1 MNQMVA
7 DAVDATPS
15 PLGHRLMRAQVYD
28 PEACGHKREPQC
40 GGDHWPSVS
49 VVLPHRGRES
59 TTARALASVLASFR
73 LYCGSGEVV
82 LARDGPALDETA
94 AKRLTHLVERV
105 SSHWEDVDV
114 VETATRSMA
123 AGYGDAVATGC
134 RRATGDYVLL
144 LNNDVTLAPLT
155 LRVLAA
161 HLNARKSTAAVGAR
175 LVDEHGDLQEAGAVV
190 FKDGGALQFSKIW
203 GSTNPL
209 FRYVRRV
216 DYASAA
222 CLMVRS
228 QLLAGG
234 FDEQFRPAYY
244 EDTDLA
250 MRLRHSHDAAVDYN
264 PFAVAVHE
272 GSATYSGD
280 RAQEKERQMD
290 RNRDT
295 FVRKWASQLTCHYT
309 SHIPWASRGAFLLA
323 TRQALARVLVL
334 DHDTP
339 CAARDSGSVRMLNF
353 IRVLLGRRHHVTF
366 AGVESDADDACALQL
381 QSLGAHVTSAGR
393 LKFRSLSVKCDFDL
407 VVASRR
413 SVAKAWL
420 PLLRAVC
427 PEAPVVFDTVDLHFL
442 REIRE
447 VSIAKGYAYDA
458 SLSAS
463 ENALHLLTKYPSIK
477 QTKTWRSYEEGY
489 ATELQTMNAS
499 DATIVVSGVE
509 RRELEALKQQGALRS
524 SLPVAV
530 VSNIHDIVQRRMERS
545 TFGQR
550 RGALFVG
557 NWQHPPNVDA
567 VKFLLEEVLIQ
578 ETSLPDDFVVHI
590 AGAGTQPDWLRSITK
605 AGRFEVVNHGFLAS
619 LAPLYAS
626 CRVALAPLRYG
637 AGVKGKVNQAMLHGV
652 PVVATPIAVE
662 GMHISGDEAV
672 VADGAVE
679 FARKLA
685 EIYGDEATWRKV
697 AEAAR
702 LSVAKHFSVDVAAK
716 RWASLESELALRSDS
731 FRHALSEGSSLH
743 QGSCSSAGRY
753 GTSSVVARADE
764 RSEPPAFVPVPL
776 KMGETLKSAA
786 PLSDLRYHGV
796 HEEEL
801 MTVCSSHKNCVGF
814 CLRPEATSR
823 VFLSPIESTTKAE
836 GPGPALCRAAPGA
849 PPSTGVAFTRVSQRA
864 PHYVFSA
871 QYSTKKW
878 RVSRDAAEAFCAQDV
893 TCTGYCQ
900 NPSGNTLFY
909 ERKVSEMRP
918 RGKAD
923 AVPPGWV
930 CARAK
935 RYHMAPVAPV
945 LLEAAPQRPRKAS
958 AKRAAAH
965 KGGL

>member
-1 MNQMVA
+1 MC
-7 DAVDATPS
+7 
-15 PLGHRLMRAQVYD
+15 AQVYD
-28 PEACGHKREPQC
+28 PEACGHKRAPSC
-40 GGDHWPSVS
+40 GDEHWPSVS

-105 SSHWEDVDV
+105 AAHWEDIEV
-114 VETATRSMA
+114 VETKPRSMA

-161 HLNARKSTAAVGAR
+161 HLNARKGTAAVGAR

-190 FKDGGALQFSKIW
+190 FKDGGALQFSKVW

-228 QLLAGG
+228 LLLAGG
-234 FDEQFRPAYY
+234 FDEVFRPAYY

-250 MRLRHSHDAAVDYN
+250 MRLRHSHYKAVDYN

-295 FVRKWASQLTCHYT
+295 FVRKWSAQLTCHYT
-309 SHIPWASRGAFLLA
+309 AHVPWASRGAFLLA
-323 TRQALARVLVL
+323 TRQSVLRVLVL

-381 QSLGAHVTSAGR
+381 QALGAHVTSAGL
-393 LKFRSLSVKCDFDL
+393 LKFRSLSFKCDYDL

-427 PEAPVVFDTVDLHFL
+427 PEASVVFDTVDLHFL

-447 VSIAKGYAYDA
+447 VSIAKGYEYDA

-463 ENALHLLTKYPSIK
+463 ENARHLLAKYPSLK
-477 QTKTWRSYEEGY
+477 QTKAWRSYEEGY
-489 ATELQTMNAS
+489 ATELRVMNAS

-509 RRELEALKQQGALRS
+509 RRELEALKRQGSLRAT
-524 SLPVAV
+524 LPVAV

-545 TFGQR
+545 TFSQR

-567 VKFLLEEVLIQ
+567 VKFLLEEV
-578 ETSLPDDFVVHI
+578 
-590 AGAGTQPDWLRSITK
+590 RS
-605 AGRFEVVNHGFLAS
+605 R
-619 LAPLYAS
+619 
-626 CRVALAPLRYG
+626 C
-637 AGVKGKVNQAMLHGV
+637 
-652 PVVATPIAVE
+652 
-662 GMHISGDEAV
+662 
-672 VADGAVE
+672 
-679 FARKLA
+679 
-685 EIYGDEATWRKV
+685 
-697 AEAAR
+697 
-702 LSVAKHFSVDVAAK
+702 
-716 RWASLESELALRSDS
+716 
-731 FRHALSEGSSLH
+731 
-743 QGSCSSAGRY
+743 
-753 GTSSVVARADE
+753 
-764 RSEPPAFVPVPL
+764 
-776 KMGETLKSAA
+776 
-786 PLSDLRYHGV
+786 
-796 HEEEL
+796 
-801 MTVCSSHKNCVGF
+801 
-814 CLRPEATSR
+814 
-823 VFLSPIESTTKAE
+823 
-836 GPGPALCRAAPGA
+836 
-849 PPSTGVAFTRVSQRA
+849 PSTRLVSISQ
-864 PHYVFSA
+864 
-871 QYSTKKW
+871 
-878 RVSRDAAEAFCAQDV
+878 
-893 TCTGYCQ
+893 
-900 NPSGNTLFY
+900 
-909 ERKVSEMRP
+909 
-918 RGKAD
+918 
-923 AVPPGWV
+923 
-930 CARAK
+930 
-935 RYHMAPVAPV
+935 
-945 LLEAAPQRPRKAS
+945 
-958 AKRAAAH
+958 
-965 KGGL
+965 